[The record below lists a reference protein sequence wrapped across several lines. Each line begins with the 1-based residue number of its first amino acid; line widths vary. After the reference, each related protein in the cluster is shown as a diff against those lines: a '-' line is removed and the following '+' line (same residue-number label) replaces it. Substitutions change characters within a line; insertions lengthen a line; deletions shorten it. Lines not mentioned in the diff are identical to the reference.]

1 MNPKSQ
7 NISRILKITK
17 NFVRE
22 TNFNQCL
29 FKNNDSYLYDQLFNL
44 YSKNTPKRTRFQ
56 FHQGAFV
63 NNLSSRLHSPSQ
75 KESDT
80 IKSFRSHH
88 MPLLQNNMSAPE
100 LNLTRNHNNI
110 ITKKKKLLRKACLL
124 SYNSDFFPSKLNH
137 LSPNKSVRII
147 NDVLF
152 SMRDET
158 EYQTLHYEEEN
169 IFHNQTLTSRRIK
182 DALIKI
188 LDYFHN
194 YQSAFEN
201 ISKFQI
207 SKTINT
213 NTQNEVHFQLTS
225 VVIHMTNI
233 SNPDKNYEYKLP
245 LFFAPLF
252 YYNPCNNLPTLLL
265 SLIHFNNKSNIFT
278 FQLTDSL
285 YFVINSLYN
294 SIKNGQHKE
303 SDKTRKYHEFHY
315 LWITPNEV
323 YTIKVKMPLL
333 TITFKKTN
341 TIIHKYIEG
350 KLFLYLHDNNF
361 NHWSFYVAHYLYS
374 FKNFRTVVDSISSKM
389 STSFIK
395 YAGKDIVISE
405 NRIKT
410 NDNDD
415 SKLIYFLSSEE
426 GDNYLL
432 TINSMYLEVTLNN
445 FHSKIANK
453 NGAQATGRKL
463 SRFLRNSITTNH
475 KFVFTFREFKSLLIA
490 YQNTNILDFLS
501 KFITVNIFTKGVSFN
516 YNEFNNFPVQM
527 LNYFPSQQ
535 TNNQESIK
543 LFPNYIAKIVYPVF
557 SLKGIDEK
565 GDLSN
570 HIKTETGETI
580 QLKEFEMDKEAIN
593 LIMNSNLI
601 SDSELIRK
609 LLFYLENE
617 SNIKAMLSMED
628 SIKKST
634 TKRRLTVRKTR
645 LRNSISLSSFSA
657 CGD

>member
-7 NISRILKITK
+7 NISRILRITK
-17 NFVRE
+17 NFIRE

-29 FKNNDSYLYDQLFNL
+29 CKNNDSYFYEQLFNL
-44 YSKNTPKRTRFQ
+44 YSKNAPQRSQ
-56 FHQGAFV
+56 FKLYRGAFA
-63 NNLSSRLHSPSQ
+63 NSISSRIQSLDQ
-75 KESDT
+75 KETNS
-80 IKSFRSHH
+80 IKSSRSLQ
-88 MPLLQNNMSAPE
+88 MPLLQKNMSSPE
-100 LNLTRNHNNI
+100 LNLTRNHKN
-110 ITKKKKLLRKACLL
+110 ITKRKQCVRKAFLL
-124 SYNSDFFPSKLNH
+124 SYNSDFFPPKSNL
-137 LSPNKSVRII
+137 LSPNHSVRII

-152 SMRDET
+152 SVRDDT

-169 IFHNQTLTSRRIK
+169 IFYNKTLTSRRIK
-182 DALIKI
+182 DALNKI
-188 LDYFHN
+188 MEYFYN

-213 NTQNEVHFQLTS
+213 NTENEIHFQLTS
-225 VVIHMTNI
+225 VVIQMTNI

-265 SLIHFNNKSNIFT
+265 SLIHYNNKSNTIKFKIS
-278 FQLTDSL
+278 DSL
-285 YFVINSLYN
+285 YFIINSLYN
-294 SIKNGQHKE
+294 SIINVHKE
-303 SDKTRKYHEFHY
+303 GEKTRKYHEFHY

-323 YTIKVKMPLL
+323 YIIKVKMPLL
-333 TITFKKTN
+333 TVTFKKTN

-350 KLFLYLHDNNF
+350 KLLLYLHDNNF
-361 NHWSFYVAHYLYS
+361 NHWSFYVTHYLYS
-374 FKNFRTVVDSISSKM
+374 FKNFRTIVDSISSKM

-405 NRIKT
+405 KRIKT

-415 SKLIYFLSSEE
+415 LKLIYFLSSEE
-426 GDNYLL
+426 GVNYLL
-432 TINSMYLEVTLNN
+432 TINAMYFEVTLNN

-453 NGAQATGRKL
+453 NVVHSTGRKS
-463 SRFLRNSITTNH
+463 SRFIRNSITTTH

-490 YQNTNILDFLS
+490 FQKANILDFLS
-501 KFITVNIFTKGVSFN
+501 KFITINKYTKGVSFN
-516 YNEFNNFPVQM
+516 YNEFNTFPVQM
-527 LNYFPSQQ
+527 LNCFPSQQ
-535 TNNQESIK
+535 NSNQESIK
-543 LFPNYIAKIVYPVF
+543 LFPNYVAKIVYPVF

-570 HIKTETGETI
+570 HIITETGENI
-580 QLKEFEMDKEAIN
+580 QLKEFEMNNEAIN
-593 LIMNSNLI
+593 LITNANLI
-601 SDSELIRK
+601 SAPELIRK
-609 LLFYLENE
+609 ILFYLENE
-617 SNIKAMLSMED
+617 SNIKEMLSMD
-628 SIKKST
+628 DNIKKST

-645 LRNSISLSSFSA
+645 LRKSVSLSSFSA